1 MTQVQSP
8 PVSYPKEIYLKKPKE
23 LKKQPKEI
31 TQEAVTQKKLPKSGG
46 IRI

>member
-8 PVSYPKEIYLKKPKE
+8 PVSYPKEIYLKP
-23 LKKQPKEI
+23 KKQPKEI